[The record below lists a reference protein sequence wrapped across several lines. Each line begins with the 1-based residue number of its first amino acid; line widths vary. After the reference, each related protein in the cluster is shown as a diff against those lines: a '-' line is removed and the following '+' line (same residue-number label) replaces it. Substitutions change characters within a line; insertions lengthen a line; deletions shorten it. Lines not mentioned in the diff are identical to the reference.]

1 MKKSTFIKI
10 ISYILAICITV
21 TNIPMPVLAEEI
33 SKSKST
39 VQEGVEE
46 MTEGIVEKTENKTVY
61 QLKNGLKKEV
71 IHDSNIRYYDDGKL
85 IDNDPSLV
93 EIKEDKTSSNTD
105 LADYA
110 YENKDGENKH
120 YFPEKVSND
129 TPILLENNK
138 YQISMHPIMDE
149 SKKVKLGKEK
159 TTNIYDEE
167 VNIPIKASYEFNELD
182 SEIEYISY
190 DNGIKENI
198 ILNKVPESNKFEF
211 EIYAKYLEAKKCE
224 IEESIV
230 FYDKDTKEV
239 VASIDAPFMNDATN
253 KAYSED
259 ITYDIKLKEDSKDI
273 YILTMTVDEDY
284 LNSKD
289 RQYPVK
295 IDPTITWTGDSNII
309 DTYIINGSSYADTNF
324 YDSGTTAF
332 PVGVGSQGINRSLIK
347 GKKLFSTVE
356 GKYVE
361 KATLTLSETSN
372 NDSLNKINAYRIID
386 DWKEKTVTWNNK
398 PRYNTSD
405 GAYGSFT
412 TTGTLYKERNLNLTT
427 YAKKVAN
434 GQIKDYGL
442 MLKAEDETTS
452 TGKYS
457 KFYGSRHSNT
467 SLRPKLELEYYD
479 IPQQPTSV
487 GVSPQYMNGT
497 KGLKVSWE
505 GIVSTTLSRVE
516 YRVSKCDD
524 SGEEIDPQYIPYKT
538 LKTTSSSSGSA
549 TISDAINWP
558 SGRYRIYVRGVDNRN
573 ISGVGRWRAIYI
585 DKTKP
590 VIESMSA
597 TPTSSST
604 NPIGPKNISISWKVN
619 EKYLKDVQ
627 YSIDEGSYSSVGSA
641 AILNSKYTISSSK
654 FNDSKLYKIKLKA
667 IDKAGNISSIKS
679 VDVHIDKTAPQIG
692 KLELKDSSGNIITD
706 TWTREKNLRYV
717 LVM

>member
-10 ISYILAICITV
+10 ISYMLTICITV
-21 TNIPMPVLAEEI
+21 TNIPISVFAEEI
-33 SKSKST
+33 SKSESK
-39 VQEGVEE
+39 VEEGVEE
-46 MTEGIVEKTENKTVY
+46 MTEGIIEKTENKTVY

-93 EIKEDKTSSNTD
+93 EIKEDKTGSNTD

-211 EIYAKYLEAKKCE
+211 EIYAKDLEAKKCE
-224 IEESIV
+224 LEESIV
-230 FYDKDTKEV
+230 FYDKNTKEV

-259 ITYDIKLKEDSKDI
+259 ITYNIKPKEDSKDL

-295 IDPTITWTGDSNII
+295 IDPSVTWTGDSNII
-309 DTYIINGSSYADTNF
+309 DTYIISGSSYAGINF
-324 YDSGTTAF
+324 YNSGTTAF
-332 PVGVGSQGINRSLIK
+332 PVGRGSQGINRSLIK

-361 KATLTLSETSN
+361 KATLTLCETSN
-372 NDSLNKINAYRIID
+372 NQSSNKINAYRIID
-386 DWKEKTVTWNNK
+386 DWKEKTVTWNN
-398 PRYNTSD
+398 
-405 GAYGSFT
+405 
-412 TTGTLYKERNLNLTT
+412 
-427 YAKKVAN
+427 
-434 GQIKDYGL
+434 
-442 MLKAEDETTS
+442 
-452 TGKYS
+452 
-457 KFYGSRHSNT
+457 
-467 SLRPKLELEYYD
+467 
-479 IPQQPTSV
+479 
-487 GVSPQYMNGT
+487 
-497 KGLKVSWE
+497 
-505 GIVSTTLSRVE
+505 
-516 YRVSKCDD
+516 
-524 SGEEIDPQYIPYKT
+524 
-538 LKTTSSSSGSA
+538 
-549 TISDAINWP
+549 
-558 SGRYRIYVRGVDNRN
+558 
-573 ISGVGRWRAIYI
+573 
-585 DKTKP
+585 
-590 VIESMSA
+590 
-597 TPTSSST
+597 
-604 NPIGPKNISISWKVN
+604 
-619 EKYLKDVQ
+619 
-627 YSIDEGSYSSVGSA
+627 
-641 AILNSKYTISSSK
+641 
-654 FNDSKLYKIKLKA
+654 
-667 IDKAGNISSIKS
+667 
-679 VDVHIDKTAPQIG
+679 
-692 KLELKDSSGNIITD
+692 
-706 TWTREKNLRYV
+706 
-717 LVM
+717 